1 MAAAGRRFL
10 ERVRA
15 RTEDRDIP
23 VSDAT
28 VGAHLAAAHEWG
40 TAARGSF
47 DYLKEIHQPTLVV
60 NGNNDIVVATVNSY
74 ILQQNLPDAE
84 LILFP
89 DSNHGSHFQFTD
101 SFVEYLTD
109 FVDR

>member
-1 MAAAGRRFL
+1 
-10 ERVRA
+10 
-15 RTEDRDIP
+15 
-23 VSDAT
+23 
-28 VGAHLAAAHEWG
+28 
-40 TAARGSF
+40 
-47 DYLKEIHQPTLVV
+47 VV
-60 NGNNDIVVATVNSY
+60 NGSNDIVVATINSY

-101 SFVEYLTD
+101 QFVDYVTA